1 MQLWTSIKIGQ
12 LDVGCQEQVIMSH
25 EKKMKVPKG
34 RLENEVSKPC
44 DQCEDIV
51 ATLSANSSPRMQ
63 VCV

>member
-25 EKKMKVPKG
+25 ARKMKVPKS

-63 VCV
+63 VHV